1 MSVSRATARTG
12 LYCKAPRAYNQHVRA
27 AFATAPC
34 KQVAAP
40 RGHYP

>member
-1 MSVSRATARTG
+1 MGVSRATARAG
-12 LYCKAPRAYNQHVRA
+12 LYFSGNRLR
-27 AFATAPC
+27 FARRLPAKTAPC